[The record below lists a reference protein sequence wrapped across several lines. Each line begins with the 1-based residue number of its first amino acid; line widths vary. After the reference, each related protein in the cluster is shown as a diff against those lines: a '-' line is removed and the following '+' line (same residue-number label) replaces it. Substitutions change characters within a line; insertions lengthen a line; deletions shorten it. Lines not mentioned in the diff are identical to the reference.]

1 MKKRLII
8 AAIMAYVGLFSA
20 PQTFAQ
26 KHDSYRADAATA
38 SAGDKIRGPRSVKPV
53 RVNRIRYA
61 VTVKTKVAFTAG
73 PSLALPFIP
82 PVASAAAAAAP
93 AGGAST
99 RDAFDRELSEAET
112 ARSQNNTE
120 LQFQNLEDAFIE
132 LNRRRAVEI
141 QNPIASL
148 VTITND
154 ASRATEDFVRNTD
167 AMLSGNNGVQ
177 EVLGRLPALIMQI
190 NNARARWPDSAI
202 NIFLADVDTVESRLN
217 RISDLQWLVANKG
230 RVDSLL
236 ARLALLRTSVIELSH
251 NGKPDSPAAKF
262 DEAQAVLRQWRDI
275 FTDAQTQ
282 GDNFFELP
290 YVDAGCGFAFDQN
303 KETVITLVKQDRLAP
318 AGTAASEQELIT
330 VVCSSP
336 LSISGGFGFSTVNER
351 EFIFVQSTKPV
362 TANGQTTQ
370 QVINRFGFKN
380 NSSFRP
386 IPLLLL
392 NTRIYEWR
400 KLEDTFALHLSAGAG
415 VDIKTGEA
423 GSDVEFIV
431 GPSVS
436 FKRSLFLTAGVH
448 IGRVPKLAGGFEL
461 GQEVPEGID
470 APPVE
475 KAWKPGFIFALT
487 YKLR

>member
-1 MKKRLII
+1 MKQRLIVV
-8 AAIMAYVGLFSA
+8 AIFACASMFSA
-20 PQTFAQ
+20 SPAFAQ
-26 KHDSYRADAATA
+26 KHKEYLADAATA

-61 VTVKTKVAFTAG
+61 VTVKSKVTFTAG

-82 PVASAAAAAAP
+82 PVGQVAAAAPP

-99 RDAFDRELSEAET
+99 RAEFERELVEAET
-112 ARSQNNTE
+112 ARAQNNTE
-120 LQFQNLEDAFIE
+120 AQFQNLEDAFIE
-132 LNRRRAVEI
+132 LNRRRAIEI
-141 QNPIASL
+141 QNPIASI
-148 VTITND
+148 VTLTND

-167 AMLSGNNGVQ
+167 AMLSGINGVQ
-177 EVLGRLPALIMQI
+177 EVLGRLPALILQI
-190 NNARARWPDSAI
+190 NNARARWPDNAI
-202 NIFLADVDTVESRLN
+202 NVFLADVDTVESRLN

-236 ARLALLRTSVIELSH
+236 ARLASLRTSVIELSH

-275 FTDAQTQ
+275 FADAQTQ
-282 GDNFFELP
+282 SEKFFQLP
-290 YVDAGCGFAFDQN
+290 HVNAGCGFAFDQN

-318 AGTAASEQELIT
+318 AGTAPSEQELIT

-336 LSISGGFGFSTVNER
+336 FSVSGGFGFSSVNER
-351 EFIFVQSTKPV
+351 EFVFVQSTKPV
-362 TANGQTTQ
+362 TTDGTTTQ

-386 IPLLLL
+386 IPMVLI
-392 NTRIYEWR
+392 NTRIREWD
-400 KLEDTFALHLSAGAG
+400 KWEDTFALHLSAGAG

-436 FKRSLFLTAGVH
+436 FKRSLFVTAGFHV
-448 IGRVPKLAGGFEL
+448 GRVPKLAGGFQL
-461 GQEVPEGID
+461 GEEVPEGID

-475 KAWKPGFIFALT
+475 KAWKTGFIVGITF
-487 YKLR
+487 KLR